1 MKQITLISGKVLTV
15 EDGEAE
21 NIKQAAS
28 RGGFVELRDGTLVNT
43 SSISIISEPEKKAYW
58 SIYEVQENKNG
69 KFINREGEQCFL
81 SPENIKEIT
90 MRNEYDQTRLLQEG
104 IQWEKPVLYGGM

>member
-21 NIKQAAS
+21 NIKQVAA

-43 SSISIISEPEKKAYW
+43 SSISLIAEPEKKAYW

-69 KFINREGEQCFL
+69 KFINRDGEQCYL

-90 MRNEYDQTRLLQEG
+90 YKTYEPTKVSELGAPRETRLLQE
-104 IQWEKPVLYGGM
+104 EV